1 MSLPFAPLV
10 AAGAVVLLACAM
22 TVGLS
27 AFMYERFAAAPR
39 RGEIA
44 PQATAGTSSRV
55 ATTSVADRPL
65 PSSAA
70 FTILVGAYPLDDP
83 HSSADIRSTTE
94 WLEAAGLRVYYAPIE
109 SASGGHW
116 QRVLAGAYVDET
128 AARADAK
135 KLKTSIPAI
144 DPQVVA
150 LRARQDGPRRRAV
163 AGP

>member
-1 MSLPFAPLV
+1 VSLPFAPLF

-27 AFMYERFAAAPR
+27 AFMYGRFAAAPR
-39 RGEIA
+39 RSKIA
-44 PQATAGTSSRV
+44 PQATAVAPSRV
-55 ATTSVADRPL
+55 AATSVADRPL
-65 PSSAA
+65 PSNAA
-70 FTILVGAYPLDDP
+70 FTILVGAYPLDDT

-109 SASGGHW
+109 SASGRRW
-116 QRVLAGAYVDET
+116 QRVLAGAYVDEM

-150 LRARQDGPRRRAV
+150 VRSVHL
-163 AGP
+163 

>member
-1 MSLPFAPLV
+1 VSLPFAPLV